1 MAEKFKSQTE
11 SVLNLPSHYVNAV
24 GSAEVVYT
32 RRSDAFAALKR
43 YNNVLLDGKPMR
55 IEIVGSNAEMPLSAR
70 VNVTGSESSWGN
82 KWPWGYKW
90 PGRGRGRGRG
100 GRGRGRGRGR
110 ENNQPVEMSID
121 DLNDDLE
128 NYHAEAKNT

>member
-24 GSAEVVYT
+24 
-32 RRSDAFAALKR
+32 
-43 YNNVLLDGKPMR
+43 
-55 IEIVGSNAEMPLSAR
+55 
-70 VNVTGSESSWGN
+70 SESSWGN